1 LQESTVKIDRR
12 EFGPV
17 TVLELDGRLDS
28 RTSEALEKALNET
41 WEHGVT
47 RIVLDCERLRYVS
60 SAGLQVLLVA
70 GQITESKGGR
80 VVFCHL
86 RRNLGEIFA
95 MTKFDTIFS
104 VYASAGQAVESC

>member
-1 LQESTVKIDRR
+1 MQINRR
-12 EFGPV
+12 EIGPV
-17 TVLELDGRLDS
+17 TILELDGRLDS
-28 RTSEALEKALNET
+28 RTSAVLEQALNET

-70 GQITESKGGR
+70 GQLAESKGGR
-80 VVFCHL
+80 AVFCRL

-104 VYASAGQAVESC
+104 VYASAGQAVESF

>member
-1 LQESTVKIDRR
+1 MQVKTR
-12 EFGPV
+12 EIGTV

-28 RTSEALEKALNET
+28 RTSPVLEQAFEESWNR
-41 WEHGVT
+41 GVS
-47 RIVLDCERLRYVS
+47 RIVLDCELLRYVS

-70 GQITESKGGR
+70 GQLAEGKGGR
-80 VVFCHL
+80 VVFCRL

-104 VYASAGQAVESC
+104 VYASIEEAVGSF

>member
-1 LQESTVKIDRR
+1 MQVNRR
-12 EFGPV
+12 ETGPV
-17 TVLELDGRLDS
+17 AVLELDGRLDS
-28 RTSEALEKALNET
+28 RTSETLEGALNET
-41 WEHGVT
+41 WEHGFT

-70 GQITESKGGR
+70 GQLAESKGGR

-104 VYASAGQAVESC
+104 VYASAGEAVESF